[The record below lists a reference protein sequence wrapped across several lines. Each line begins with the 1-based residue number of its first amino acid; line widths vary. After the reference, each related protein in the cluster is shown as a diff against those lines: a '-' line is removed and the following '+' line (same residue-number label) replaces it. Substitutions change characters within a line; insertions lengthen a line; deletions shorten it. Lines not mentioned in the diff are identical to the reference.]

1 MTRKQAKALR
11 RTKAIKR
18 QNNIHR
24 IKNRAKTAATMAVA
38 GAVLATPNIEIS
50 AQGAIEEIVVTSRKK
65 EETLQDVPLQVSTL
79 TEESLEQSGIN
90 TFEDYLLELPG
101 VTAGGSGPGQNTI
114 YIRGLASTTPNLT
127 TAGVAGLAPNVSF
140 YLDEQPLAQPGRNL
154 DVYAAD
160 IARIEVLSTTRNTF
174 RSQFTSRCCQNDH
187 QQTKNGS

>member
-1 MTRKQAKALR
+1 MTRKQNKALR
-11 RTKAIKR
+11 RSKAIKKK
-18 QNNIHR
+18 QNIAR
-24 IKNRAKTAATMAVA
+24 IKNRAKSAATIAVA
-38 GAVLATPNIEIS
+38 GAVLATSNVG
-50 AQGAIEEIVVTSRKK
+50 AQGTIEEIVVTSRKK

-79 TEESLEQSGIN
+79 TEQSLEQNGIN
-90 TFEDYLLELPG
+90 TFEDYLLQLPG

-160 IARIEVLSTTRNTF
+160 IARIEVLSGPQGTLF
-174 RSQFTSRCCQNDH
+174 GASSQAGVVRLSLIH
-187 QQTKNGS
+187 I